1 MDWIIYWPFY
11 NKRNRKAME
20 MAVRTLKRSKMIC
33 DGACYVWH
41 VKEDADYPCY
51 VLRVISADKQFILS
65 YPLGGNV
72 PK

>member
-1 MDWIIYWPFY
+1 
-11 NKRNRKAME
+11 ME